1 MSAASSFEYS
11 YALSE
16 PALADFVE
24 SFWVLE
30 NHSDE
35 AKEIVVLPDGS
46 FDVFFGYSVTEPF
59 HVTLS
64 GIATESTQA
73 ILAAQT
79 VMFAISFKFLALEYI
94 LHTPLAGLLNST
106 DYLPNDFLDIQQ
118 ADLSDLES
126 FKEKISLKLKTC
138 LQKNI
143 DPRKTKLSKCIYDSK
158 GTVTIH
164 HAADSCGWSSR
175 QINRYF
181 QHWVGISLKNYLTI
195 LRFRASF
202 SQIQAGKLFPEQ
214 QYTDQAHFIREVKKF
229 AGVVPKELSRNKN
242 DRFIQFSILKKK

>member
-1 MSAASSFEYS
+1 MPDLSFEYS
-11 YALSE
+11 CLQPE
-16 PALADFVE
+16 PALADFIE
-24 SFWVLE
+24 SFWMLR
-30 NHSDE
+30 NHSNE

-46 FDVFFGYSVTEPF
+46 FDVFVGYSAAEPF
-59 HVTLS
+59 HSTLS
-64 GIATESTQA
+64 GITTESSQTMF
-73 ILAAQT
+73 AAQT

-94 LHTPLAGLLNST
+94 LDTPVADLLNSA
-106 DYLPNDFLDIQQ
+106 DYLPHDFLDIQKE
-118 ADLSDLES
+118 DLIDLES
-126 FKEKISLKLKTC
+126 FKEKVSLKLKTY
-138 LQKNI
+138 LQKTV
-143 DPRKTKLSKCIYDSK
+143 DARKIKLSQCIYDSK

-164 HAADSCGWSSR
+164 DAADTCGWSSR

-202 SQIQAGKLFPEQ
+202 PQIKTGKLFPEQ

-229 AGVVPKELSRNKN
+229 AGVVPKELSQNKN

>member
-1 MSAASSFEYS
+1 MSASPFQYS
-11 YALSE
+11 YALPE

-46 FDVFFGYSVTEPF
+46 FDVFFGYSATEPF
-59 HVTLS
+59 HVTLA
-64 GIATESTQA
+64 GAATGS
-73 ILAAQT
+73 AQT
-79 VMFAISFKFLALEYI
+79 SVAPGMVMYAISFKFLALEYI
-94 LHTPLAGLLNST
+94 LNTSVASLINLA
-106 DYLPNDFLDIQQ
+106 DYLPNNFLGICKE
-118 ADLSDLES
+118 DLTDLQS
-126 FKEKISLKLKTC
+126 FQKNVSLKLKESTQTI
-138 LQKNI
+138 LDK
-143 DPRKTKLSKCIYDSK
+143 RKLKLSKHIYASK
-158 GTVTIH
+158 GNVSIQQV
-164 HAADSCGWSSR
+164 AESCGWSSR

-181 QHWVGISLKNYLTI
+181 QQWIGISLKNYLTI

-202 SQIQAGKLFPEQ
+202 SQIKAGKLFPEQ